1 MPTLR
6 HASRWLFSEFG
17 LKTLAS
23 SGRDTYII
31 LLLRFLRMFAYGS
44 AALILALYFA
54 ALGHSDEKIGL
65 FMTLTLLGDVVIS
78 LFLTLVADK
87 LGRRTTLLLGSCLM
101 AGAGAVF
108 ALSGNYWVLLIAA
121 ILGVISPSGNE
132 IGPFRAIEESTLA
145 HLVEPEGRP
154 DVFAWYVVL
163 ATLGSSGGLVV
174 CGWVVHRL
182 HARDDWTEVD
192 AYRAVFWMYAV
203 LGAVNACLS
212 LFLSRKCE
220 VAAQR
225 IPPADAT
232 SAEDDESRPLLQ
244 DGNGSIA
251 DGNADDLNGK
261 AKDHKG
267 FLSHISPETR
277 SILLRLCALFFMDSL
292 ASGMVPYSLIN
303 YYMDRKFHMPK
314 NKLGAI
320 MSAAMFV
327 SSVSNIF
334 AASISKRIGLI
345 KTMVFT
351 HLPSAIFLALI
362 PAPRSLALTI
372 CLLVGRASLN
382 SMDQAPRSAFLSAV
396 VLPNERTAVMGIV
409 NVVKTLSQSGGPLI
423 TGILAGR
430 SRFWVAFVAA
440 GALKASYDI
449 GLLTFFVNTK
459 LRHQGRRD
467 DDPDAGSEP
476 DGDPGISARND
487 DEEDVVT
494 SDNVRAS

>member
-1 MPTLR
+1 MPNLR

-87 LGRRTTLLLGSCLM
+87 LGRRTTLLFGSCLM

-108 ALSGNYWVLLIAA
+108 ALSGNYCVLLVAA

-182 HARDDWTEVD
+182 HARDYWTEVD
-192 AYRAVFWMYAV
+192 AYRAVFWVYAI

-225 IPPADAT
+225 ITSADAT
-232 SAEDDESRPLLQ
+232 PAQNDENRPLLQ
-244 DGNGSIA
+244 DGNGST
-251 DGNADDLNGK
+251 ADDGAANGK
-261 AKDHKG
+261 VKERKG

-327 SSVSNIF
+327 SSISNIF

-362 PAPRSLALTI
+362 PAPKSLALTI

-396 VLPNERTAVMGIV
+396 VLPTERTAVMGIV

-423 TGILAGR
+423 TGILAGW

-459 LRHQGRRD
+459 LRHQGRSD
-467 DDPDAGSEP
+467 DDPDVGGEP
-476 DGDPGISARND
+476 DDGCERSARGD
-487 DEEDVVT
+487 DEAGV
-494 SDNVRAS
+494 ASSQNARLA

>member
-145 HLVEPEGRP
+145 HLVEPEGDRMCLP
-154 DVFAWYVVL
+154 
-163 ATLGSSGGLVV
+163 
-174 CGWVVHRL
+174 
-182 HARDDWTEVD
+182 EVD